1 MLKDAIVHLQNAH
14 VPALVKGFDRQFIA
28 YNGNLKEIFA
38 HWDMVTLQTLQ
49 GIRGFVDATDCPML
63 SFINIV
69 SPTHMVGFGKV
80 GENGR
85 LQALFTAQAKT
96 KEFPYGRQLT
106 MEDFILNVQVCFED
120 SEDKT
125 ELLSAVSRVVQNSQ
139 VVQEDDGITQT
150 LEIKSGIA
158 LKENKRISPVR
169 NLAAYRSFPGFASP
183 VAPFLFRAHKDE
195 KGVKFSLTDMA
206 GDNWIGATMEAL
218 RAELNTILEGK
229 VSLV

>member
-1 MLKDAIVHLQNAH
+1 MLKEAIQHLQNAH
-14 VPALVKGFDRQFIA
+14 VPAMVKGFDRQFIA
-28 YNGNLKEIFA
+28 YNGALKEIFA
-38 HWDMVTLQTLQ
+38 HWDMITVQTLQ
-49 GIRGFVDATDCPML
+49 GIFGFHHSKDCPPL
-63 SFINIV
+63 AFINIV
-69 SPTHMVGFGKV
+69 SPTHMVGFGRV
-80 GENGR
+80 GENER
-85 LQALFTAQAKT
+85 LQPLFTAQAKT
-96 KEFPYGRQLT
+96 KEFPYERPLS
-106 MEDFILNVQVCFED
+106 MEDFVLNVQVCFAESD
-120 SEDKT
+120 DKT

-169 NLAAYRSFPGFASP
+169 NLEAYRSFPGFTSP

-218 RAELNTILEGK
+218 RAELNGILDGN
-229 VSLV
+229 VCLI

>member
-1 MLKDAIVHLQNAH
+1 MIKDAIQHLQNAH
-14 VPALVKGFDRQFIA
+14 APTLVKGFDRQFIA
-28 YNGNLKEIFA
+28 YNGNLKEIHA
-38 HWDMVTLQTLQ
+38 HWDMITVQTLQ
-49 GIRGFVDATDCPML
+49 GIFGFHHSKDCPDL
-63 SFINIV
+63 AFINIV
-69 SPTHMVGFGKV
+69 SPTHMIGFGRV

-85 LQALFTAQAKT
+85 LQPLFTAQAKT
-96 KEFPYGRQLT
+96 KEFPYGRPLS
-106 MEDFILNVQVCFED
+106 MEDFVLNVQVCFAE

-169 NLAAYRSFPGFASP
+169 NLEAYRSFPGFASP
-183 VAPFLFRAHKDE
+183 FAPFLFRAHKDE

-218 RAELNTILEGK
+218 RNELNGILDGN
-229 VSLV
+229 VCLI

>member
-1 MLKDAIVHLQNAH
+1 V
-14 VPALVKGFDRQFIA
+14 
-28 YNGNLKEIFA
+28 LKEIVA
-38 HWDMVTLQTLQ
+38 HWDMITLQTLQ
-49 GIRGFVDATDCPML
+49 GIHGFHNCLECPTL

-69 SPTHMVGFGKV
+69 SPTTIVGYGKL

-85 LQALFTAQAKT
+85 LQPLFSAQAKT
-96 KEFPYGRQLT
+96 KEFPYGRPLS
-106 MEDFILNVQVCFED
+106 MEDFVLNIQVCFAE

-150 LEIKSGIA
+150 LEIKSGVS

-169 NLAAYRSFPGFASP
+169 NLEAYRSFPGFASP
-183 VAPFLFRAHKDE
+183 TAPFLFRAHKDE

-206 GDNWIGATMEAL
+206 GDNWIGATIESL
-218 RAELNTILEGK
+218 REELNHILHHE
-229 VSLV
+229 VNLV